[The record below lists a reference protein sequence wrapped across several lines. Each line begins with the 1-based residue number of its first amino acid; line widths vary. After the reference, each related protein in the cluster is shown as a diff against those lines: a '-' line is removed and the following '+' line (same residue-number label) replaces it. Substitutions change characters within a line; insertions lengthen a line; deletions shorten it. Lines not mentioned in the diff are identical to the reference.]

1 MSRQT
6 IDDLAGA
13 VVDGD
18 IIDWPAVRAR
28 LDPSERH
35 TLTDGLKT
43 LSQLTIQS
51 PATAVREGD
60 RRLPILLEAAR
71 LIALVCI
78 VVGSIGHV
86 GLLRDLGV
94 ARYGIFLAFL
104 TAYASAALFLDIGG
118 ADRRA
123 RALAAC
129 YWFIAASF
137 SARGVVWIAQLWPE
151 STLLKFLASLRP
163 EAFLA
168 AGLWLFA
175 REFPAITRFSR
186 LDRASVI
193 GFRLALVIGVV
204 LFVANIIPVVAPD
217 SRIDAWAAPFQRL
230 TGYGR
235 WFWNVL
241 FGAAI
246 AALIVI
252 AWRGRGA
259 IGREAARV
267 RFFLY
272 TLAFTILPVAME
284 VVAEGLFPRFG
295 ELMQTPRGR
304 WWGGWFIYPP
314 NFALP
319 ILTAY
324 AVAVDNVLE
333 VRVVIQQALRYLLA
347 RWIIM
352 WGATVPLAMLVWHL
366 YRHSDRSL
374 IDALAV
380 PPAPVLIWVDLVAIV
395 LLVFRQRL
403 VHVLDRWA
411 LPGVQDPSAMLVYMT
426 DRMKQARTPLEVSV
440 VFAKAVERA
449 LQAPADPYLVRLGA
463 LVSTRREHRV
473 PPRNSL
479 LPILLEGSGEPCVV
493 GLRQRNSYYRLMTP
507 DDRAWIAEQG
517 VSVLVP
523 VASGRTGGGLLGIIA
538 IKNRRNALAFSRDDL
553 RFLRA
558 AAASAGL
565 ACDVIQSE
573 ANPSGRHAGV
583 DSEEVGIQCTG
594 CGRVETWLAAN
605 GRCTC
610 GGGWEPAVLP
620 KHLVGQF
627 EVVQKLGAG
636 GMGVVYRAKDLTL
649 GRDVAVKT
657 LTRLAED
664 SATHLL
670 VEARTMA
677 GLSHAH
683 VAVLFGIEMWRS
695 TPILVMEY
703 LSGGTLAARLR
714 GGPLPAYE
722 AVRIAKLLAS
732 ALEHLHRNGL
742 YHGDIKPSNIGFT
755 ADGIPKFLDF
765 GLSRAITTRSA
776 LGGPDPNPLSFCG
789 TWAYS
794 SPEVRSGAAPGPALD
809 IWALCVT
816 LCESVLGTHPFPI
829 AETNAEIAAGVTGAV
844 EKLER
849 LEAPDLG
856 RFLNRVLKASSSRD
870 TLSALTLVEGL
881 TSVAI
886 RSREATP

>member
-1 MSRQT
+1 MSGCLGQT

-51 PATAVREGD
+51 PATAVREAD
-60 RRLPILLEAAR
+60 RRLPILLEVAR

-78 VVGSIGHV
+78 VVRSIGQL
-86 GLLRDLGV
+86 GLPGTLRV

-151 STLLKFLASLRP
+151 STSLKFLASLRP

-186 LDRASVI
+186 LDRVSVI

-204 LFVANIIPVVAPD
+204 LIVANIIPVVAPD

-235 WFWNVL
+235 WFWNVV

-272 TLAFTILPVAME
+272 ALAFTILPVAME

-295 ELMQTPRGR
+295 QLMQTPRGR

-333 VRVVIQQALRYLLA
+333 VRVVIQRALRYLLA
-347 RWIIM
+347 RCDHHV
-352 WGATVPLAMLVWHL
+352 G
-366 YRHSDRSL
+366 SDRAARDARLASIPLLRSVPHRRSCRAAGAGTDLGL
-374 IDALAV
+374 ISWQSCCSCFVNDWFTCWIGGAS
-380 PPAPVLIWVDLVAIV
+380 
-395 LLVFRQRL
+395 
-403 VHVLDRWA
+403 
-411 LPGVQDPSAMLVYMT
+411 PGVQDPSAMLVYMT

-493 GLRQRNSYYRLMTP
+493 GLRQRNWS
-507 DDRAWIAEQG
+507 
-517 VSVLVP
+517 
-523 VASGRTGGGLLGIIA
+523 
-538 IKNRRNALAFSRDDL
+538 
-553 RFLRA
+553 
-558 AAASAGL
+558 
-565 ACDVIQSE
+565 
-573 ANPSGRHAGV
+573 
-583 DSEEVGIQCTG
+583 
-594 CGRVETWLAAN
+594 
-605 GRCTC
+605 
-610 GGGWEPAVLP
+610 LP
-620 KHLVGQF
+620 G
-627 EVVQKLGAG
+627 
-636 GMGVVYRAKDLTL
+636 
-649 GRDVAVKT
+649 
-657 LTRLAED
+657 
-664 SATHLL
+664 S
-670 VEARTMA
+670 
-677 GLSHAH
+677 
-683 VAVLFGIEMWRS
+683 
-695 TPILVMEY
+695 
-703 LSGGTLAARLR
+703 
-714 GGPLPAYE
+714 
-722 AVRIAKLLAS
+722 
-732 ALEHLHRNGL
+732 
-742 YHGDIKPSNIGFT
+742 
-755 ADGIPKFLDF
+755 
-765 GLSRAITTRSA
+765 
-776 LGGPDPNPLSFCG
+776 
-789 TWAYS
+789 
-794 SPEVRSGAAPGPALD
+794 
-809 IWALCVT
+809 
-816 LCESVLGTHPFPI
+816 
-829 AETNAEIAAGVTGAV
+829 
-844 EKLER
+844 
-849 LEAPDLG
+849 
-856 RFLNRVLKASSSRD
+856 
-870 TLSALTLVEGL
+870 
-881 TSVAI
+881 
-886 RSREATP
+886 

>member
-1 MSRQT
+1 M
-6 IDDLAGA
+6 
-13 VVDGD
+13 
-18 IIDWPAVRAR
+18 
-28 LDPSERH
+28 
-35 TLTDGLKT
+35 
-43 LSQLTIQS
+43 
-51 PATAVREGD
+51 
-60 RRLPILLEAAR
+60 
-71 LIALVCI
+71 
-78 VVGSIGHV
+78 
-86 GLLRDLGV
+86 
-94 ARYGIFLAFL
+94 
-104 TAYASAALFLDIGG
+104 
-118 ADRRA
+118 
-123 RALAAC
+123 
-129 YWFIAASF
+129 
-137 SARGVVWIAQLWPE
+137 
-151 STLLKFLASLRP
+151 SLRP

-186 LDRASVI
+186 LDRVSVI

-204 LFVANIIPVVAPD
+204 LIVANIIPVVAPD

-235 WFWNVL
+235 WFWNVV

-295 ELMQTPRGR
+295 QLMQTPRGR

-333 VRVVIQQALRYLLA
+333 VRVVIQRALRYLLA

-366 YRHSDRSL
+366 YRYSDRSL

-380 PPAPVLIWVDLVAIV
+380 PPAPVLIWVNLVAVV

-463 LVSTRREHRV
+463 WSQLDESIECRRAIRCCRSSSKV
-473 PPRNSL
+473 LGSRAWSDC
-479 LPILLEGSGEPCVV
+479 GSGT
-493 GLRQRNSYYRLMTP
+493 GTTRLMTP

-573 ANPSGRHAGV
+573 ANPSGRPAGV

-636 GMGVVYRAKDLTL
+636 GMGVVYRARDLTL

-755 ADGIPKFLDF
+755 ADGTPKFLDF
-765 GLSRAITTRSA
+765 GLSRAITTAPPSA
-776 LGGPDPNPLSFCG
+776 GPTQIPCPF
-789 TWAYS
+789 
-794 SPEVRSGAAPGPALD
+794 AAPGR
-809 IWALCVT
+809 T
-816 LCESVLGTHPFPI
+816 R
-829 AETNAEIAAGVTGAV
+829 
-844 EKLER
+844 R
-849 LEAPDLG
+849 L
-856 RFLNRVLKASSSRD
+856 K
-870 TLSALTLVEGL
+870 
-881 TSVAI
+881 SVAALHPGPH
-886 RSREATP
+886 STSGPYA